1 MKIADE
7 STIISN
13 NGTNPEKE
21 NNNESLNKNIFWKGV
36 VVGGIPGLFLGSVG
50 TVFASGNA
58 KEVEDEV
65 VIDDIKDDEQSEE
78 AKERDE
84 VAVLKEEVA
93 ALKEEVADLREDLS
107 AAQAS
112 SHIHVVGETV
122 AVAHGISDDMSF
134 SEAFA
139 AARAEVGSGGV
150 FVWHGNVYGTYYA
163 NEWNSMTDGQKAQ
176 YSQAV
181 HNTNYNAEEY
191 TQDSHAHSGSGS
203 YHEVNQ
209 DDGEIKV
216 LETETVETE
225 DGAINVAKVEVD
237 GHYGEIYDLDNNG
250 TPDVALIDSDD
261 DGRPDIALVDE
272 NGDGMIDE
280 SEVYVDPNLATDAL
294 YDDMPDYSNDADASS
309 FI

>member
-1 MKIADE
+1 MKTTDE

-13 NGTNPEKE
+13 NGANSEKE
-21 NNNESLNKNIFWKGV
+21 NKTENPNKNVFWKGV
-36 VVGGIPGLFLGSVG
+36 VVGGVPGLLLGSVG
-50 TVFASGNA
+50 TVFASGNT
-58 KEVEDEV
+58 KEVNAEE
-65 VIDDIKDDEQSEE
+65 VIDDVKDVEQAEDV
-78 AKERDE
+78 DE

-93 ALKEEVADLREDLS
+93 ALKDEVADLREDLS

-112 SHIHVVGETV
+112 SHIHVIGDTV
-122 AVAHGISDDMSF
+122 AVAHGVSDDMSF

-139 AARAEVGSGGV
+139 AARAEVGPGGV
-150 FVWHGNVYGTYYA
+150 FTWHGNVYGTYYA
-163 NEWNSMTDGQKAQ
+163 NEWNSMSDEQKAE

-181 HNTNYNAEEY
+181 HNTDYNAEEY
-191 TQDSHAHSGSGS
+191 AHNSHTSSGSSS
-203 YHEVNQ
+203 YHDAAQ
-209 DDGEIKV
+209 DGGEIRV

-225 DGAINVAKVEVD
+225 DGTINVARVEVN

-250 TPDVALIDSDD
+250 TPDVALIDSND
-261 DGRPDIALVDE
+261 DGRPDIAMVDE

-280 SEVYVDPNLATDAL
+280 SEVYMDPNLTTNAL